1 MIDPS
6 ILSPVLNAH
15 RIPLF
20 SKISATSNHI
30 MIISRVALAFALAVA
45 APASFADA
53 SPLRFHRRLGEL
65 QDEADLVDGTVQ
77 ADQELQDGAV
87 LLEGDGV
94 DLEKHKSGGTSLC
107 ESGSKSG
114 DGSKTCD
121 TDYEKIDAG
130 LTASQA
136 SSVCAQIGEGWNV
149 CTLEQMCPSN
159 NGTATEPT
167 LPAEGLIEKYGT
179 FPFSGDVY
187 VPFLSTD
194 AGCTGE
200 GSVQLGTGDFDNNAG
215 TCMVYTGETR
225 RRLQEA
231 CGEAENGGVI
241 CCGCEKTRGVTVP
254 YVKYPP
260 EAPEH
265 TYDCPGA
272 PTPAPVGTPVPM

>member
-1 MIDPS
+1 MHDPS

-65 QDEADLVDGTVQ
+65 QDEADLVDGAVQ

-87 LLEGDGV
+87 LLIDPVE
-94 DLEKHKSGGTSLC
+94 LESHSKNTCKSGETEL
-107 ESGSKSG
+107 
-114 DGSKTCD
+114 TCD
-121 TDYEKIDAG
+121 TDYEKIDTG
-130 LTASQA
+130 LTATDA
-136 SSVCAQIGEGWNV
+136 STACGLLGEGWDV

-159 NGTATEPT
+159 NGTATAPS
-167 LPAEGLIEKYGT
+167 LPAPGLIEKYGT
-179 FPFSGDVY
+179 FLFPGDTY